1 MSSSVGAGASG
12 GGGGGGKNKNRWP
25 EVVGLLAE
33 EAAKVIKQDMSGANI
48 EVIPADEPVTMDLV
62 PDRVRLFVDT
72 VAKTPT
78 VQTTFILLPLSSGY
92 IIVRSRV
99 SACVLPWLTMNNGSM
114 ELLLAGGAGAG
125 RAQELVAG
133 GGRDERRGSP
143 GEDPQAEA

>member
-33 EAAKVIKQDMSGANI
+33 EAAKVIKQDMPGANI

-78 VQTTFILLPLSSGY
+78 VQTTFILLPSALATLSF
-92 IIVRSRV
+92 VRASARV
-99 SACVLPWLTMNNGSM
+99 CCHG
-114 ELLLAGGAGAG
+114 
-125 RAQELVAG
+125 
-133 GGRDERRGSP
+133 
-143 GEDPQAEA
+143 